1 MASAAAPRS
10 SLARRLAWLSA
21 LLLAVVLFAVA
32 VVIGVLE
39 ERNARASAER
49 LVADKALS
57 IVSVVDAADRM
68 SRDTMVR
75 AFDGFRQGFALPW
88 VLDRATGELRSGAGA
103 LNNDFNA
110 VDRFTR
116 DTGGVATVFARKGE
130 DFLRITTSLKKQ
142 DGDRA
147 MGTLLDRNHPAY
159 RLMLAGQPYT
169 GRAVLFGKPYMTHYE
184 PVRDAAGQVVAILF
198 VGTDVSTFDASVE
211 QQAGQVRFFGSGGLT
226 LIDPR
231 SGPDEAVFL
240 VHPQAKGRKVLE
252 VFPQAQGLLA
262 NLAANAEGV
271 VRPAPSLLGTPAG
284 DAWSIGRRGQATPWW
299 VVAEVSDTAAMLD
312 HTRAMR
318 AIWAML
324 GLAAVVL
331 GVGLYL
337 AIRRVVSRP
346 LAELTAAVTTVAG
359 GDLRHPFTSR
369 RNDEI
374 GALVH
379 EVEALRQRYLGALRQ
394 VRDAAQSVETAS
406 AEIAS
411 GAQDLSGRTEQAASS
426 LEQTAASM
434 EQLTATVQQASDGS
448 RQANTLAASA
458 SDVAGRGGTVVHEVV
473 KTMDGIHESSRRIAD
488 IIGVID
494 GIAFQTNI
502 LALNAAVE
510 AARAGEQGRG
520 FAVVAGEV
528 RSLAQRSAAAAREIK
543 TLIGES
549 VGKAS
554 EGARLV
560 GQAGG
565 TMQDIV
571 QSVQRVASVLQ
582 EIQAAA
588 AEQSRG
594 IAEVNTAV
602 GQLDQMTQQNAA
614 LVEQSA
620 AAAES
625 LREQARVLASA
636 VSVFQLGE
644 QGPLAL
650 PAP

>member
-1 MASAAAPRS
+1 MPPTAAPARS
-10 SLARRLAWLSA
+10 VARRLALLSIGLLSA
-21 LLLAVVLFAVA
+21 VLLCVGVF
-32 VVIGVLE
+32 IGMVE
-39 ERNARASAER
+39 EQRARASAER
-49 LVADKALS
+49 LVADKAES
-57 IVSVVDAADRM
+57 IVTVIDAADRM
-68 SRDTMVR
+68 SRDMMVR
-75 AFDGFRQGFALPW
+75 AFDGFRRGFVQPL
-88 VLDRATGELRSGAGA
+88 VLDAASGELRSGTAV
-103 LNNDFNA
+103 LNKDFTA
-110 VDRFTR
+110 VDRFSQ

-130 DFLRITTSLKKQ
+130 DFQRITTSLKTQ
-142 DGDRA
+142 AGERA
-147 MGTLLDRNHPAY
+147 MGTLLDRAHPAY

-184 PVRDAAGQVVAILF
+184 PVRDAAGQVVGILF

-211 QQAGQVRFFGSGGLT
+211 QQTNSVRFFGAGGLSI
-226 LIDPR
+226 IDPR
-231 SGPDEAVFL
+231 SGPAEAVFV
-240 VHPQAKGRKVLE
+240 VHPQARGRKVLE
-252 VFPQAQGLLA
+252 AYPQAGPLLTA
-262 NLAANAEGV
+262 LADAPAGPV
-271 VRPAPSLLGTPAG
+271 SPAPSVLGTPG
-284 DAWSIGRRGQATPWW
+284 DDTWAVARRGKATPWW
-299 VVAEVSDTAAMLD
+299 VVAEVSDDAALRD
-312 HTRAMR
+312 HRDAMR
-318 AIWAML
+318 LIW
-324 GLAAVVL
+324 GILAAATVL
-331 GVGLYL
+331 LGQGLFL
-337 AIRRVVSRP
+337 VIRRVVSRP

-359 GDLRHPFTSR
+359 GDLRQPFATR
-369 RNDEI
+369 RADEI

-379 EVEALRQRYLGALRQ
+379 EVENMRQRYQTALRQ
-394 VRDAAQSVETAS
+394 VRDAAQGVETAS

-411 GAQDLSGRTEQAASS
+411 GAQDLSGRTEQAASN

-434 EQLTATVQQASDGS
+434 EQLTATVQQAADGS

-458 SDVAGRGGTVVHEVV
+458 SDTAGRGGTVVGQVV
-473 KTMDGIHESSRRIAD
+473 QTMEGIHTSSRRIAD

-543 TLIGES
+543 ALIEDS
-549 VGKAS
+549 VGKAG

-571 QSVQRVASVLQ
+571 QSVQRVASVLG
-582 EIQAAA
+582 EIQGAA

-594 IAEVNTAV
+594 IAEVNAAI

-620 AAAES
+620 AAAQS
-625 LREQARVLASA
+625 LRDQARALAQA
-636 VSVFQLGE
+636 VAVFQLG
-644 QGPLAL
+644 QDA
-650 PAP
+650 PARAG